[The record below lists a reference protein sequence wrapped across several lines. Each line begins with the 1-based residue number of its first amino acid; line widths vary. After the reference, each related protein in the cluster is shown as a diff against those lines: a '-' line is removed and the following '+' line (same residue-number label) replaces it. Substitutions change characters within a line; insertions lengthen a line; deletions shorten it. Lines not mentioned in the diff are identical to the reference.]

1 MRKSVFRGII
11 NGEEFTNVQD
21 YNARMNELIAAGEV
35 VEATSSTKVENVA
48 DEVPAPESQ
57 DASNTYAD
65 DEDLSFYPYMEDDD
79 PFYLDL
85 LVSTD
90 TQQNAAALDE
100 VAMIL
105 EKCKGYIVDT
115 LEDEDVT
122 CDIKV
127 KYLED
132 IRDIL
137 ESIDRD
143 AESTVKARKS
153 VLDKRARL
161 AKEFEA
167 VKEKY
172 EQDIKS
178 SLNEEILLN
187 GAAPV
192 IATLKSFYK
201 DIETLVEENLADCQ
215 CKCGGGS
222 GTCKCCKDEVPTTET
237 REIEPT
243 RVSDLSTLLET
254 IFGPCGFRRNRLS

>member
-35 VEATSSTKVENVA
+35 VEASSSTRVENVE
-48 DEVPAPESQ
+48 DEVPAPVETQ
-57 DASNTYAD
+57 DYTD

-90 TQQNAAALDE
+90 TEQNAAALDE
-100 VAMIL
+100 VAVIL
-105 EKCKGYIVDT
+105 EKCKGYIADT
-115 LEDEDVT
+115 LEDEDVCCET
-122 CDIKV
+122 KV

-132 IRDIL
+132 IHEIL

-153 VLDKRARL
+153 VLDKRAKL
-161 AKEFEA
+161 SKEFEA
-167 VKEKY
+167 VREKY

-187 GAAPV
+187 SAAPV
-192 IATLKSFYK
+192 IATMKSFYK
-201 DIETLVEENLADCQ
+201 DVATLVEENLADCQ
-215 CKCGGGS
+215 CKCGG
-222 GTCKCCKDEVPTTET
+222 TCKCHDNETPTTES
-237 REIEPT
+237 REVEPT